1 MVARPAGKRP
11 TLAQVLDLLESLH
24 GLPVHSEKPDDPLLD
39 HLLVAVLSTHAGVG
53 KAREALRS
61 LSASYLDFNE
71 LRVSPKSEI
80 EQALAPFVPAEKL
93 AQAAWDLRMTLQ
105 DVYDGTHGLDLEP
118 LRGREPEDLKHFLTK
133 LPNIPG
139 GPAAMVVQLA
149 VGEDHLV
156 LGPLESH
163 LLDRLGML
171 PRAATPHRVRVAMEK
186 QVKAGER
193 LRFAW
198 VTGAASHVFEKDPEL
213 DPSHPFVKLLIDCR
227 AKELAERERR
237 RKEEEL
243 RKKAEAKRQAIEAAK
258 KARLDAI
265 AQKKREAEEK
275 KKAAQ
280 EAAKKKREDAAKAL
294 AAKKAA
300 EKAKVLEARKKAQEA
315 AQEAAKKKREDAA
328 KALAAKK
335 AAEKQKRDEKAKRDK
350 EAAAKKAAAKKA
362 AKARR

>member
-1 MVARPAGKRP
+1 MVARPAGKKP
-11 TLAQVLDLLESLH
+11 TLSQVLDLLESLH
-24 GLPVHSEKPDDPLLD
+24 GLPVFSERPDDPLLD
-39 HLLVAVLSTHAGVG
+39 HLLVGVLSVHAGVG

-80 EQALAPFVPAEKL
+80 EQALAPFVAAEKVP
-93 AQAAWDLRMTLQ
+93 QAAWDLRMALQ

-139 GPAAMVVQLA
+139 GPAAMVVQMA
-149 VGEDHLV
+149 VGEEHLV

-163 LLDRLGML
+163 LLERLGML

-198 VTGAASHVFEKDPEL
+198 VTGAAARMFEKDPEL
-213 DPSHPFVKLLIDCR
+213 DPSHPFVKLLVDCR
-227 AKELAERERR
+227 AKELADRERR
-237 RKEEEL
+237 RKEEEI
-243 RKKAEAKRQAIEAAK
+243 RKKAEAKRLALEAAK

-294 AAKKAA
+294 AAKKSA
-300 EKAKVLEARKKAQEA
+300 EKAKALEAKRKKQEA
-315 AQEAAKKKREDAA
+315 VREAA
-328 KALAAKK
+328 AAKK
-335 AAEKQKRDEKAKRDK
+335 AAEKQKRDEKIRREK

-362 AKARR
+362 SKSKR